1 MSLSKFIDATQWIL
15 HNNHS
20 YDFGKA
26 GFQVNML
33 CKYFMKIL
41 ILMFEDNKRIPLLL
55 RKEILKINEQMDL
68 VHGHLDKPGSEKN
81 DMPFSMR

>member
-1 MSLSKFIDATQWIL
+1 ML

-26 GFQVNML
+26 GFQVNVL
-33 CKYFMKIL
+33 YKYFMKIL

-55 RKEILKINEQMDL
+55 RKEILKTNEQMDS
-68 VHGHLDKPGSEKN
+68 VHGRLEEPGSEKN
-81 DMPFSMR
+81 DMPFSLR